1 MFATHF
7 FELTSL
13 EDKKS
18 CVKNKHVSV
27 HTTENE
33 ITMLY
38 GVADGPCT
46 TSFGCNVAK
55 MAGFPQTVI
64 TEAKRKITVLENN
77 GKFDEEGL
85 KFKKLAEERM
95 ELFAQLKYTS
105 LDPTAFCSATKDLC
119 SNLGEVGVE
128 NAVNDVNATPQDTKT
143 IMNSLFKSEDFDDD
157 EVELLDE
164 RMGCRADT
172 TSIQSEG
179 VVA

>member
-27 HTTENE
+27 HTTDNE

-38 GVADGPCT
+38 GVQDGPCT

-55 MAGFPQTVI
+55 MAGFPANVI
-64 TEAKRKITVLENN
+64 NEAKRKITILENN
-77 GKFDEEGL
+77 GKLDEEGL
-85 KFKKLAEERM
+85 KYKKIAEERM
-95 ELFAQLKYTS
+95 TQFAKLDCQS
-105 LDPTAFCSATKDLC
+105 LDSTAFCNATSDLC
-119 SNLGEVGVE
+119 SNLQDSVE
-128 NAVNDVNATPQDTKT
+128 NAVNGAVSSTPQGDSKAV
-143 IMNSLFKSEDFDDD
+143 MNSLFTSKDFDDD

-164 RMGCRADT
+164 TMGLQT
-172 TSIQSEG
+172 TSATTDGI
-179 VVA
+179 VA